1 MCSRDGSFSDSKQTP
16 SVVRE
21 NLPEEP
27 KDRCCSGFHRE
38 FAFSASFLLA
48 DLSALCDRLHHV
60 VSSGCCYDPI
70 YFTKKGGLREMTTIL
85 SALASLIEIFANLGA
100 GMASNGCGYEPEL
113 PEELRK

>member
-1 MCSRDGSFSDSKQTP
+1 MRSRDGSFSDSKQTP
-16 SVVRE
+16 SLVRE

-27 KDRCCSGFHRE
+27 KDCCCFGCHRE
-38 FAFSASFLLA
+38 FAFSYSFHLA
-48 DLSALCDRLHHV
+48 DLSALCGRLHHV
-60 VSSGCCYDPI
+60 ISSGCCYDPI